1 MNDFVVAADAVA
13 AARQAGLQKACLA
26 PGQMVLRGALAG
38 GLLGYA
44 TSLVMVML
52 AQGAP
57 PVAGAL
63 CFPVGFAI
71 LVLLGLELVTG
82 NFALLPLAYLGTTP
96 LSPPGA
102 HGAPARE
109 RRGVQGAEPHV
120 NMWRNWICVYAGNLL
135 GGVVYAGLFYL
146 AISGAG
152 ASTGGAV
159 GDQLRRAA
167 QAKTLAYAALGAQ
180 GWATAVVK
188 GVLCNWMVT
197 LAAVL
202 AFSSRS
208 TTGKIAAMWL
218 PIFTFFAHGYEHS
231 VVNMFV
237 IPAGMLLGAPVPPAA
252 WWVWNQIPV
261 TIGNLVGGVLFTG
274 LALHLAYPPRVA
286 AAASPAREATALH
299 AAPADAI

>member
-13 AARQAGLQKACLA
+13 AARQAGLQKARLT

-38 GLLGYA
+38 GLLAYA

-57 PVAGAL
+57 PSAAAL

-82 NFALLPLAYLGTTP
+82 NFALLSLAY
-96 LSPPGA
+96 A
-102 HGAPARE
+102 ARE
-109 RRGVQGAEPHV
+109 LSSGEL
-120 NMWRNWICVYAGNLL
+120 WRNWIGVYAGNLL

-167 QAKTLAYAALGAQ
+167 QARTLAYAALGAQ
-180 GWATAVVK
+180 GWATAVIK

-197 LAAVL
+197 LGAVL

-261 TIGNLVGGVLFTG
+261 TIGNLAGGVLFTG

-286 AAASPAREATALH
+286 AAASPAREAPALR